1 MPPCQNFDV
10 GPNIVSTFGSKFAL
24 QHIMD
29 VVMAT
34 PIQRCNSD
42 IKLTRN
48 RKERKMWAIHGCMLT
63 YPKPCFKV
71 VKKFNNDITFVWYT
85 GSILLHRSQ
94 SNIFLLH
101 SKSS

>member
-1 MPPCQNFDV
+1 MSKLQRWF
-10 GPNIVSTFGSKFAL
+10 NIVSTVGSKFAL

-34 PIQRCNSD
+34 PIQRCDSD

-48 RKERKMWAIHGCMLT
+48 RKERKMRAIHGRMLT

-71 VKKFNNDITFVWYT
+71 VKKFNNDITFVWYP
-85 GSILLHRSQ
+85 GSILLHRS
-94 SNIFLLH
+94 
-101 SKSS
+101 

>member
-1 MPPCQNFDV
+1 MSKLQRWS
-10 GPNIVSTFGSKFAL
+10 NIVSTFGSKFPL
-24 QHIMD
+24 QHIID

-34 PIQRCNSD
+34 PIQLCNSD

-48 RKERKMWAIHGCMLT
+48 RKERKMRAIHGCMLT
-63 YPKPCFKV
+63 LPKPCFKV
-71 VKKFNNDITFVWYT
+71 VKTFNNDITFVWYV
-85 GSILLHRSQ
+85 GSILLHRIQ

>member
-1 MPPCQNFDV
+1 MSKLQRWF
-10 GPNIVSTFGSKFAL
+10 NIVSTVGSKFAL

-34 PIQRCNSD
+34 PIQRCDSD

-48 RKERKMWAIHGCMLT
+48 RKERKMRAIHGCMLT

-85 GSILLHRSQ
+85 GSILFYRNQ

-101 SKSS
+101 SKRS